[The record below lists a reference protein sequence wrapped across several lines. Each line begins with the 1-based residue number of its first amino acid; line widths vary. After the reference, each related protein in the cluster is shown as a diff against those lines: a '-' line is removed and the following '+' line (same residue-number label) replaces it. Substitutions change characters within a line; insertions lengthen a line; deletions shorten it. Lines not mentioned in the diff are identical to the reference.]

1 MNLGVPLGV
10 SVEFVKS
17 GTPRM
22 ALTDLKLKNLKP
34 KDKQYKISDFDGLYV
49 LVKPNGSRL
58 FRFKY
63 YLDGKEYSLAFG
75 KYPDVPLLRARQ
87 LRDEARQQVAAGI
100 NPRETQNQKTAELK
114 AKTANTFENVAK
126 LYLEKIT
133 VEGRAP
139 ATLKKVTSFIA
150 IANRDFG
157 RKPITD
163 ISSALVLKTLKKSEA
178 KELYETAH
186 RIRTTVGAVFRYAI
200 ASGLAENDPTY
211 ALRDALIRHKTKSR
225 AAITDPKA
233 LGGLMRAV
241 AGYEGQNTTRLGLE
255 LLAIVATRPS
265 ELRLGEW
272 SEFDF
277 DAKVWK
283 IPAERMKMRIEHAV
297 PLPDR
302 AVTLLMELKEETG
315 HGRLLFPSTRS
326 FHRPISENTLNGALR
341 RLGYTGQEMTSHG
354 FRATFST
361 LANESGLW
369 HPDAIERALAHVER
383 NEVRRAYARGAHWD
397 ERVRMAEWWAGFLEE
412 LRAG

>member
-1 MNLGVPLGV
+1 
-10 SVEFVKS
+10 
-17 GTPRM
+17 M
-22 ALTDLKLKNLKP
+22 ALTDLKIKNLKP
-34 KDKQYKISDFDGLYV
+34 KGKAYKIADFDGLFV
-49 LVKPNGSRL
+49 QVTAKGSKL

-63 YLDGKEYSLAFG
+63 RVDGKEGLLSFG
-75 KYPDVPLLRARQ
+75 KYPDVSLSQAR
-87 LRDEARQQVAAGI
+87 LKRDDARKLVAAGI
-100 NPRETQNQKTAELK
+100 NPSKARQESKAVRDAQN
-114 AKTANTFENVAK
+114 ANTFEKVAA
-126 LYLEKIT
+126 LYLAKIT
-133 VEGRAP
+133 IEGRAP
-139 ATLKKVTSFIA
+139 ATLKKNAAFIA
-150 IANRDFG
+150 MANKDFG
-157 RKPITD
+157 RQAIKDIT
-163 ISSALVLKTLKKSEA
+163 SATVLKTLKKSEA

-186 RIRTTVGAVFRYAI
+186 RVRTTVGAVFRYAI
-200 ASGLAENDPTY
+200 ANGLAENDPTY

-225 AAITDPKA
+225 AAITEPKA
-233 LGGLMRAV
+233 LGGLMRAI

-265 ELRLGEW
+265 ELRLAEW

-277 DAKVWK
+277 EAKVWK

-297 PLPDR
+297 PLPER
-302 AVTLLMELKEETG
+302 AVALLMELKEETG

-326 FHRPISENTLNGALR
+326 FHRAISENTLNGALR

-397 ERVRMAEWWAGFLEE
+397 ERVRMAEWWAGFLEKM
-412 LRAG
+412 RAE

>member
-1 MNLGVPLGV
+1 M
-10 SVEFVKS
+10 K
-17 GTPRM
+17 
-22 ALTDLKLKNLKP
+22 K
-34 KDKQYKISDFDGLYV
+34 
-49 LVKPNGSRL
+49 
-58 FRFKY
+58 
-63 YLDGKEYSLAFG
+63 
-75 KYPDVPLLRARQ
+75 
-87 LRDEARQQVAAGI
+87 VAA
-100 NPRETQNQKTAELK
+100 
-114 AKTANTFENVAK
+114 
-126 LYLEKIT
+126 LYLAKIT
-133 VEGRAP
+133 IEGRAR
-139 ATLKKVTSFIA
+139 ATLKKNASFIA
-150 IANRDFG
+150 MANKDFG
-157 RKPITD
+157 QQAIKNIT
-163 ISSALVLKTLKKSEA
+163 SATVLKTLKKSEA

-200 ASGLAENDPTY
+200 ANGMAENDPTY

-233 LGGLMRAV
+233 LGGLMRAI

-265 ELRLGEW
+265 ELRLAEW

-277 DAKVWK
+277 EVQVWK

-302 AVTLLMELKEETG
+302 AISLLLKLKEETG
-315 HGRLLFPSTRS
+315 HGQLLFPSTRS

-383 NEVRRAYARGAHWD
+383 NEVRRAYARGVYWD
-397 ERVRMAEWWAGFLEE
+397 ERVRMAEWWAGFLEK
-412 LRAG
+412 LRAE